1 MDFLDLRFL
10 DLLDILLVALFM
22 YQLYKLARGTV
33 AINIFIGVTAIYLVW
48 QIVKALKMEMLSE
61 ILGQF
66 IGLGV
71 LALVIVFQ
79 QEIRKFLLF
88 IGSANLKSRQSFFKQ
103 LRFFK
108 EEQILRTDVDAI
120 ISACVS
126 MGKTKTGALIVL
138 ERNNKL
144 EFLINS
150 TGDKMNA
157 EVNQPIIESIFY
169 KNSPLHDGAIIISK
183 NLILA
188 TRVILPVSSSH
199 NIPSRLGLRHR
210 AAIGITENTDSV
222 CLVVSEETGEISH
235 IKDGDIT
242 IKKSHLELTQM
253 VKEDMANI

>member
-1 MDFLDLRFL
+1 
-10 DLLDILLVALFM
+10 M

-33 AINIFIGVTAIYLVW
+33 AINIFIGVTAIYLIW
-48 QIVKALKMEMLSE
+48 QVVKALQMEMLSE

-71 LALVIVFQ
+71 LAIVIVFQ

-88 IGSANLKSRQSFFKQ
+88 IGSANLRSRRSFFKQ

-108 EEQILRTDVDAI
+108 EEQILRTDIDSIVK
-120 ISACVS
+120 ACVS

-144 EFLINS
+144 DFLFNN

-157 EVNQPIIESIFY
+157 EVNKPIIESIFY
-169 KNSPLHDGAIIISK
+169 KNSPLHDGAVIISK
-183 NLILA
+183 NQIMA
-188 TRVILPVSSSH
+188 TRVILPVSSSQ

-210 AAIGITENTDSV
+210 AALGITESTDAV
-222 CLVVSEETGEISH
+222 CIVVSEETGEISH
-235 IKDGDIT
+235 IREGNIT
-242 IKKSHLELTQM
+242 IKKSPLELTQL